1 MITYS
6 VAPLK
11 MQVLEMEEVESLV
24 SNANRKRLGDINGPA
39 KKRKAGILS
48 AAISCV
54 RRGDTLPKVVVV
66 ACVILLGLLYISSQ
80 EEVDGVI
87 DVESKDPVLPDGVP
101 SVDEN
106 IQSPFSTPVEVPSK
120 QDDVSPSSPP
130 QPDPTDSPT
139 LPPTLSP
146 TLPPTPIPVNE
157 NSVEQND
164 SKPDEDNNNAFL
176 YSKYATVLPLVDH
189 PLPNEDEKEAVT
201 EKFGKWGFYDGD
213 EDERPMEDYTAKYP
227 NRDMPGNE
235 FADDAWQADAVC
247 RSFRSLFSHSLNLIV
262 LRFDLHMQ
270 S

>member
-1 MITYS
+1 
-6 VAPLK
+6 
-11 MQVLEMEEVESLV
+11 
-24 SNANRKRLGDINGPA
+24 
-39 KKRKAGILS
+39 
-48 AAISCV
+48 
-54 RRGDTLPKVVVV
+54 
-66 ACVILLGLLYISSQ
+66 
-80 EEVDGVI
+80 
-87 DVESKDPVLPDGVP
+87 
-101 SVDEN
+101 
-106 IQSPFSTPVEVPSK
+106 VEVPSK